1 MPHRSCP
8 DIVKAAF
15 FCDADAVSS
24 VKIFEDPKNLL
35 PRLAS
40 LRAVGKTIVFG
51 NGCFDIIHV
60 GHVRY
65 LQAAKALGDVLIIA
79 VNTEESVKLTRPE
92 RLPINPD
99 RERMEVV
106 AALEPV
112 DYVVPLLDRLPNA
125 LLELYKPHI
134 QAKGTDY
141 TMDQMPER
149 TVVEAYGGRI
159 AFVGDEKTHSSSAL
173 RSVLHPPPQ
182 G

>member
-1 MPHRSCP
+1 M
-8 DIVKAAF
+8 
-15 FCDADAVSS
+15 SS
-24 VKIFEDPKNLL
+24 VKIFEDPKDLL
-35 PRLAS
+35 PLLAS
-40 LRAVGKTIVFG
+40 LRAEGKTIVFG

-79 VNTEESVKLTRPE
+79 VNTDVSVKLGRPE
-92 RLPINPD
+92 RMPINPD

-112 DYVVPLLDRLPNA
+112 DYVVPLAERLPNA
-125 LLELYKPHI
+125 LLELYQPHI

-149 TVVEAYGGRI
+149 TVIEAYGGRI
-159 AFVGDEKTHSSSAL
+159 AFVGDEKTHSSGAL
-173 RSVLHPPPQ
+173 RAALHPSPE